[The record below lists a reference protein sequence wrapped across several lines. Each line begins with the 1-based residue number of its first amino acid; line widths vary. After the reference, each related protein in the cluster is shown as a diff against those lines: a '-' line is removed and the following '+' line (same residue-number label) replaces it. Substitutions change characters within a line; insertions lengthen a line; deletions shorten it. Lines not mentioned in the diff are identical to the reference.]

1 MNRRYVLA
9 PEAALDLIQIWRH
22 IKRESSL
29 AVADRIESVIR
40 DKIAFLAGNPGAGHS
55 RKNLTDQPVKFFPV
69 YSYLIVYRP
78 DTKPLQVVS
87 ILHGRRDVEQL
98 LKNRL

>member
-78 DTKPLQVVS
+78 DTKPLHVVS